1 MGTSRGVCLLL
12 FTFAM
17 IGVVLSALGS
27 VVKWIFTPLPLA
39 VLACLLATVYFWMTK
54 NYGFWKARGVS
65 GSTPTFPY
73 GNAYGPPFKDT
84 LGFENWMYNTN
95 GGKKY
100 CGYIELMQPVL
111 YVGDLDLIRAIT
123 IKDFEYFTD
132 RRELVLS
139 EDFIEGL
146 FALNG
151 KKWKDTRSVM
161 SPTFSSSKL
170 RAMHQLCL
178 DNASN
183 LTEYVKSEMKRADEI
198 ELKDSFGRF
207 TMDNIA
213 SCAFGVNCNSFN
225 DPNSEFAKNASVL
238 FEPPKGY
245 ASVRATLIVMLGS
258 VALKVLPDPFKS
270 VTQFFSRVVNRTIE
284 QRRTGNPRR
293 DLLQLLLDTKD
304 KDGNCVLTSS
314 SIVTQSVLFFVVG
327 YDTTATLLIFAAYC
341 LATDANVQEALH
353 AEIDEV
359 LERHDGQLTYDAI
372 SEMTYLDRVISETLR
387 LYPPAARIERLSN
400 KEYTLP
406 GTNLTLPRGTVVQ
419 MPVFALHRD
428 PEHFPDPLRFDPD
441 RFLPE
446 EKEKRHPC
454 AYIPFGSGPRNCIAM
469 RFVIFEAKVA
479 LVALLRETRLEPGPR
494 TPPPPMP
501 LAGDGFILTP
511 KGEKAFLRA
520 VSRK

>member
-1 MGTSRGVCLLL
+1 M
-12 FTFAM
+12 
-17 IGVVLSALGS
+17 
-27 VVKWIFTPLPLA
+27 
-39 VLACLLATVYFWMTK
+39 
-54 NYGFWKARGVS
+54 
-65 GSTPTFPY
+65 
-73 GNAYGPPFKDT
+73 
-84 LGFENWMYNTN
+84 
-95 GGKKY
+95 
-100 CGYIELMQPVL
+100 
-111 YVGDLDLIRAIT
+111 
-123 IKDFEYFTD
+123 
-132 RRELVLS
+132 LS
-139 EDFIEGL
+139 EDFIEML
-146 FALNG
+146 QVLNG
-151 KKWKDTRSVM
+151 KQWKDTRAVM

-183 LTEYVKSEMKRADEI
+183 LTDYVKNQMKQADEI

-225 DPNSEFAKNASVL
+225 DPNSEFAKNASKL
-238 FEPPKGY
+238 FESPKGY
-245 ASVRATLIVMLGS
+245 AAARLTLVVMLGNA
-258 VALKVLPDPFKS
+258 ALKVLPDPLKS
-270 VTQFFSRVVNRTIE
+270 VNQFFSRVVNHTME
-284 QRRTGNPRR
+284 QRRIGNTRK
-293 DLLQLLLDTKD
+293 DFLQLLLDTKD
-304 KDGNCVLTSS
+304 KDGNRVLTSS
-314 SIVTQSVLFFVVG
+314 SIISQSVLFFIVG
-327 YDTTATLLIFAAYC
+327 YDTTAKLLTFAAYC
-341 LATDANVQEALH
+341 LATNSDVQETVH

-359 LERHDGQLTYDAI
+359 LERHGHQLTYDAI

-387 LYPPAARIERLSN
+387 LYPPAVRLERQSS

-406 GTNLTLPRGTVVQ
+406 GTNLTLPRGIVVQ

-428 PEHFPDPLRFDPD
+428 PELFPDPLRFDPD

-469 RFVIFEAKVA
+469 RFALFEAKVA

-501 LAGDGFILTP
+501 LSGEAFLLTP
-511 KGEKAFLRA
+511 KGDKAYLRA